1 MPDPAPLTYAELQPT
16 VAALALSPAE
26 LHGGLCGLVCGGGVP
41 EPRRWLSQLHIDP
54 TGLDGVAIE
63 DLEQM
68 RRQTLADLSDEQLS
82 FQPLLPEDNA
92 GMETRVRA
100 LSDWCA
106 GFLGGFGLTGADKA
120 GFWSEDA
127 RDALNDLERIARFG
141 YEASDA
147 EEDETA
153 LTEVQEFVRVAVLLL
168 RQESQPLHAPTGATR
183 H

>member
-1 MPDPAPLTYAELQPT
+1 MSDSAPVDYADLQAT
-16 VAALALSPAE
+16 VAPLALSPAE
-26 LHGGLCGLVCGGGVP
+26 LHGSLCGFVCAGGVP
-41 EPRRWLSQLHIDP
+41 EPRRWLAQLHIDDE
-54 TGLDGVAIE
+54 GLSDIDIDE
-63 DLEQM
+63 LEQL
-68 RRQTLADLSDEQLS
+68 RRQSLDDLGDDQLG
-82 FQPLLPEDNA
+82 FQPMLPDDEA
-92 GMETRVRA
+92 PMVQRVRA
-100 LSDWCA
+100 LSDWCG

-127 RDALNDLERIARFG
+127 RDALADLERIARFG

-168 RQESQPLHAPTGATR
+168 RQESQPLRAPTGATR

>member
-41 EPRRWLSQLHIDP
+41 EPRRWLTQLHIDP

-68 RRQTLADLSDEQLS
+68 RRQTLADLNDEQLG

-127 RDALNDLERIARFG
+127 RDALADLERIARFG